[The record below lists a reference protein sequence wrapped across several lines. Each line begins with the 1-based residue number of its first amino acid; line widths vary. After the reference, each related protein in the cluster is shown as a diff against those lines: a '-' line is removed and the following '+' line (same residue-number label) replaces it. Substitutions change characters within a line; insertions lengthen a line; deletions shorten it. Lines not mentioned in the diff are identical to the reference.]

1 MSEVRKCLSGETND
15 TQTQDQKQGP
25 IFLWKNTEKVG
36 VYDLV
41 DDYYDPEAPC
51 RFARKLDKT
60 GKYVQHM
67 LPQAKVNLVLFVMHI
82 LSSFFWRGRGIN
94 HKHHHTLQLI

>member
-51 RFARKLDKT
+51 RFARKL
-60 GKYVQHM
+60 YVGVTEFRIF
-67 LPQAKVNLVLFVMHI
+67 VNKIIECSDFANSFV
-82 LSSFFWRGRGIN
+82 FVF
-94 HKHHHTLQLI
+94 